1 MAAYHDLYEEF
12 EDDRDAHR
20 LTPARVRSALN
31 KVLQETDM
39 KIGEFQR
46 MLGVNANTWG
56 KFMTNNYKDKTWGAA
71 ASGTYSAGLYFCY
84 REKRLGSAS
93 VLKTRAR
100 GGASGGASAA
110 DKPAFPDLDGVEASS
125 TLFESSR
132 PPARFASRCA
142 RRSQSIRRRSRTS
155 LGARACRTSPSTT
168 S

>member
-1 MAAYHDLYEEF
+1 MISFKNDLNGPTLLRCQSSFKFITLLKFVLQASSSSHDPHTAAAMAAYHDLYEEF

-100 GGASGGASAA
+100 VF
-110 DKPAFPDLDGVEASS
+110 K
-125 TLFESSR
+125 TLALPRRFSR
-132 PPARFASRCA
+132 
-142 RRSQSIRRRSRTS
+142 
-155 LGARACRTSPSTT
+155 
-168 S
+168 